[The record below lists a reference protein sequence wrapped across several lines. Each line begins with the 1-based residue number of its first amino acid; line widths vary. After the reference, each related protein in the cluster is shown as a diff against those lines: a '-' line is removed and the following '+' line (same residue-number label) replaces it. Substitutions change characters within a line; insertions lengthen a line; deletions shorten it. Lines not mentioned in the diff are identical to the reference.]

1 MLDYDQVP
9 IMEAEEFELNNPTAY
24 VVEIYPQWHKNIER
38 NSRNGKYM
46 FKRID
51 QHYISDALEEDV
63 AKWRLGDTVFI
74 EAPTGA
80 GKNTF
85 IEEVIIKQI
94 QERNFGEK
102 ILILYNRVA
111 LGRQVK
117 KRMFEILGC
126 ADKLRL
132 YNDERLDRE
141 CKNIGFAYIYS
152 YQQLQE
158 ELRVVQRD
166 VLRDGI
172 FKKKFAYVI
181 CDEAHFFFRD
191 APFNA
196 MTDLLLNKIV
206 NSFRNATCIYMTATP
221 EGVFSQIINCVEQ
234 VRSDQSRNALQCSN
248 RYEALRRGY
257 TIEKPVSI
265 IWGYQKNFDRK
276 LNFKFIKELKKE
288 AVKLLQNTLQKNE
301 KAIFWVNSKN
311 YGEEMKSKINEAFES
326 EVAVFLSS
334 DSKFS
339 NALDMQTYNEIVS
352 NEKFSCKI
360 LISTTV
366 LDNGVN
372 INDDKVT
379 LQICLLDDY
388 FSIVQCIGRVRN
400 PNSEMQI
407 YLQEYGRKDAARII
421 QRSKD
426 SIEAMILHKENPRKF
441 YNYHVR
447 NDSKYLGI
455 RNATEILND
464 GTIHMNGLLFAYHQ
478 FRIFMAQRIL
488 DSKEERPY
496 VSEVLHWFSQ
506 SSNDGI
512 VTEYPDASE
521 WREFLESY
529 EGKVISKE
537 EKENFKINM
546 TNHSKKIFGRRLE
559 DKSNHQIYDIV
570 VLNKQ
575 LAKAGLQFAIVSNS
589 KTSVWTV
596 QRKEYEDGEENN
608 F

>member
-9 IMEAEEFELNNPTAY
+9 IMEAEEFELNNPSAY
-24 VVEIYPQWHKNIER
+24 VVDLYPQWHQNIER
-38 NSRNGKYM
+38 NSRNGSYM

-51 QHYISDALEEDV
+51 DLYISDALEEDV
-63 AKWRLGDTVFI
+63 EKWGKGDTVFI

-85 IEEVIIKQI
+85 IEEVIIKKM
-94 QERNFGEK
+94 QERNLGEK

-111 LGRQVK
+111 LGRQMK
-117 KRMFEILGC
+117 KRMFEILGY
-126 ADKLRL
+126 AEKLRM
-132 YNDERLDRE
+132 YNDERLDQE
-141 CKNIGFAYIYS
+141 CKNIGFVYIYS
-152 YQQLQE
+152 CQQLQE

-166 VLRDGI
+166 VLHRGI

-181 CDEAHFFFRD
+181 CDETHFFFRD

-196 MTDLLLNKIV
+196 TTDLLMNKIV

-221 EGVFSQIINCVEQ
+221 EGIFPQIINCVEE

-248 RYEALRRGY
+248 RAEALRWGY
-257 TIEKPVSI
+257 TIEKPLQI

-288 AVKLLQNTLQKNE
+288 AVNLLKNTLQKNE

-311 YGEEMKSKINEAFES
+311 YGEEMKSKINETFGS

-379 LQICLLDDY
+379 LQICLLDEY

-441 YNYHVR
+441 YNYHIR

-455 RNATEILND
+455 RSATEILED
-464 GTIHMNGLLFAYHQ
+464 GSIHLNGLLFAYHQ
-478 FRIFMAQRIL
+478 FRIYMAQRVL
-488 DSKEERPY
+488 DSKEARPY

-506 SSNDGI
+506 SLSDGL
-512 VTEYPDASE
+512 VTEYPDVSE

-529 EGKVISKE
+529 EGKSILKEHQQDFRKQMTALSK
-537 EKENFKINM
+537 
-546 TNHSKKIFGRRLE
+546 SIFGRREE
-559 DKSNHQIYDIV
+559 DKNNDRLYGMAVI
-570 VLNKQ
+570 NKQ
-575 LAKAGLQFAIVSNS
+575 LAKAGLQFEIVSNS
-589 KTSVWTV
+589 KTAVWTV
-596 QRKEYEDGEENN
+596 KRKDEEDGEQKN